1 MTIVRLLIPAA
12 KASFIPR
19 ALEGNGKSQKHRE
32 KGSDLIKGQHVFV
45 NEEASINLT
54 VENWKTQY
62 LISEAKNKNLKWLE
76 EETEK
81 AKITKFY
88 QSNPIFHTGF

>member
-54 VENWKTQY
+54 VEN
-62 LISEAKNKNLKWLE
+62 
-76 EETEK
+76 
-81 AKITKFY
+81 
-88 QSNPIFHTGF
+88 